1 MLRNLRG
8 PWAPVPLALLLIH
21 CARLNAAL
29 SDTERTSLGREQEQ
43 QQQQQQQL
51 PQHAH
56 LQQQQQQQFQQ
67 GRCQPIVIPMCLGIG
82 YNTTRLPNSLGHE
95 EQQEAAIKLHEFAPL
110 VEYGCHVHLRFFLCS
125 VYAPMCSEQVS
136 QPIPA
141 CRPMCRAV
149 RQRCAPV
156 LEQFN
161 FAWPDALDC
170 ARLPTRHDP
179 SALCMEAPAAD
190 DDEGGGGGGGT
201 GGGGGGGGGGTGAAG
216 GGEPHDRLPLAP
228 LAPPLHGGGGG
239 GSSSSSHP
247 QHTGSPNQGA
257 QPPGGRASV
266 PSSYKP
272 TMNLGRGDD
281 SKGVQPHPPP
291 PRSGSPTSCE
301 NPSKFHYVER
311 SKSCAPR
318 CGPDMDVYWSGADKR
333 FASVWLAVWSALCFA
348 SSAFT
353 VLTFAID
360 SSRFQYPERPIIF
373 LSMCYCLHSVAFL
386 VRLFAGASSIACDHD
401 SGSAYII
408 QAGLESTG
416 CTLVFLLLYYFGM
429 AASVWWVVLTF
440 TWFLAAGIKWGHEA
454 IEAKSSYFHLAAWA
468 LPAVQTIVIL
478 GLRKVAGEE
487 LTGLC
492 YVGGLMSP
500 NALAGFVIVPLTCYL
515 ILGTSFILA
524 GLVALFDI
532 RRVMRTGGTD
542 TEKLE
547 KLMVKIGVFSVL
559 YSVPATCVIACYFYE
574 WYNADS
580 WRTLAVASKCRAAQ
594 GNQTPDCTAVQSIP
608 SIEVYLLKVFMS
620 LVVGIT
626 SGMWIWSSKTL
637 QSWQMLWNKKLSRQT
652 GRKGGV
658 HYKSPSLAVHAPPGH
673 PETIAEQPAFV

>member
-1 MLRNLRG
+1 MLRSLG
-8 PWAPVPLALLLIH
+8 GSWAPVPLALLLIH

-43 QQQQQQQL
+43 QQQQ
-51 PQHAH
+51 PQHQH

-156 LEQFN
+156 LEQFG
-161 FAWPDALDC
+161 FGWPDALDC

-190 DDEGGGGGGGT
+190 DDEGGGGGGG
-201 GGGGGGGGGGTGAAG
+201 GTGAAG

-228 LAPPLHGGGGG
+228 LAPPLHGGGG
-239 GSSSSSHP
+239 SSHP

-272 TMNLGRGDD
+272 TINVGRGDD

-311 SKSCAPR
+311 SESCAPR

-386 VRLFAGASSIACDHD
+386 VRLFAGASSIACDQD

-658 HYKSPSLAVHAPPGH
+658 HYKSPSLAVHVPPGH